1 MQGKDQNTANGGDF
15 RQRRKVMAGISRK
28 FLTALGIEDDKA
40 DEIMTAYS
48 DAISEVKAERD
59 ELKSEKQTLKDVKA
73 NFEKL
78 KKDYDELKDSMEN
91 GKSPYKVKYE
101 AIKEEF
107 EAYKAEQEKA
117 KSHATKAEAFKA
129 LLKEIGVADKRI
141 DAVLRVSDIDN
152 LEMDGDSIKDADKVK
167 KAAAE
172 EWADFIETTTTK
184 GAETPKPPA
193 NNGGSKMTKE
203 EIFKIKDATERQQA
217 IADNHELFGF

>member
-1 MQGKDQNTANGGDF
+1 MGLSSAEKLFTYGHLGEETRFCGLFGYSTVGGNLCSL
-15 RQRRKVMAGISRK
+15 AI
-28 FLTALGIEDDKA
+28 LLGI
-40 DEIMTAYS
+40 Y
-48 DAISEVKAERD
+48 
-59 ELKSEKQTLKDVKA
+59 L
-73 NFEKL
+73 
-78 KKDYDELKDSMEN
+78 
-91 GKSPYKVKYE
+91 
-101 AIKEEF
+101 
-107 EAYKAEQEKA
+107 AEQEKA

-129 LLKEIGVADKRI
+129 LLKESGVADKRI
-141 DAVLRVSDIDN
+141 DAVLRVSDIDS

-184 GAETPKPPA
+184 GADTPKPPA